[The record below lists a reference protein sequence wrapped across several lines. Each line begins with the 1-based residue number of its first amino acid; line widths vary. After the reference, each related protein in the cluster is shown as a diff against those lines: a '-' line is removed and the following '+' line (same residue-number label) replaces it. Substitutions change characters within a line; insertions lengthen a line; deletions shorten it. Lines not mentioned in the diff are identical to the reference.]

1 MQLWCAAG
9 VDLTGWK
16 ASSQD
21 AVAAKVLPSSG
32 DPLNAEKDGDG
43 KKSSHSSPEKRKV
56 RALGSERAR
65 PVAEGRRIRFK
76 MCYNLTP
83 PSLPSVQSKELQE
96 TDTMSSRVWIL
107 TSTHSASK
115 VVIIDANQPGSL
127 VDQFNVCNAHVLCI
141 SSVPGETDSLETVF
155 EPSSDRTHRSCR
167 APTEST
173 FHSAPVGL

>member
-1 MQLWCAAG
+1 MFFFFFVQLWCAAG

-56 RALGSERAR
+56 RALGSELAR
-65 PVAEGRRIRFK
+65 PVAEGRIRIK

-83 PSLPSVQSKELQE
+83 TLPSLRPVQ
-96 TDTMSSRVWIL
+96 
-107 TSTHSASK
+107 
-115 VVIIDANQPGSL
+115 G
-127 VDQFNVCNAHVLCI
+127 
-141 SSVPGETDSLETVF
+141 
-155 EPSSDRTHRSCR
+155 
-167 APTEST
+167 AP
-173 FHSAPVGL
+173 